1 MTTTPEH
8 SFVFS
13 IPNKCSVGKTLLRQL
28 DIQIYFFRP
37 GCRPGDLRHTFD
49 ASALRYSFGVMFTT
63 FSNCAAKYS
72 GLLKP
77 TSAAIS

>member
-28 DIQIYFFRP
+28 DIQIIF
-37 GCRPGDLRHTFD
+37 L
-49 ASALRYSFGVMFTT
+49 
-63 FSNCAAKYS
+63 SNKTAR
-72 GLLKP
+72 
-77 TSAAIS
+77 